1 MRNPPGGGA
10 GIAAVTSVAGW
21 GSTRGSRQGASC
33 KRTARR
39 AIAPKGDLGLT
50 SSEDGSGEGGIRT
63 LEAGISPPNALAG
76 RRLQPLG
83 HFSRARIVSQH
94 FGRESPRVAGF
105 RLKRRERDLNPRCTF
120 QHIRDF
126 QSRSF
131 GRSDTPPGLS
141 MIVNGAEGIVPAG
154 RRWRVRGSRH
164 RGSRRHREEDREWP
178 TRRRATRRS
187 RSSTTARRA

>member
-1 MRNPPGGGA
+1 MTKPARGRGGIRRSHVSPPD
-10 GIAAVTSVAGW
+10 SV
-21 GSTRGSRQGASC
+21 RGEPARASC
-33 KRTARR
+33 KTKVGPR
-39 AIAPKGDLGLT
+39 INQKGDFRGAAAR
-50 SSEDGSGEGGIRT
+50 GGEGGIRT